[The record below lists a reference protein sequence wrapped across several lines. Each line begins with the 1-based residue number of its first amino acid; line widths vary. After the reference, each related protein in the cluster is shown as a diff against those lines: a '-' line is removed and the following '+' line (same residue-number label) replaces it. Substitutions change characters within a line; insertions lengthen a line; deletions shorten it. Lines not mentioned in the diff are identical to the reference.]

1 MSAPEAS
8 STNDA
13 RVLCPGSHLNGYVLQ
28 EVVGAG
34 AFGVVYRARH
44 LELGLEFA
52 IKEYF
57 PASIATRS
65 MGKVQAINAESLPIY
80 LEGLQRFENEAKA
93 LVDLRSHP
101 NIVSCH
107 GSFQADGTAYL
118 VMDLERGMPLSEL
131 LKRREED
138 QRPLNEEEMLAIVLP
153 LLSGLQ
159 HVHEAGMLH
168 RDVKPANVIIRWNDQ
183 QPVLIDFGSAKQAVA
198 EGTKSFAPYTD
209 GYAAFEQVADGPVG
223 PWTDVYAVG
232 ALMWRIVA
240 ASCPSLASCHPI
252 RIESRAMAVVNE
264 LADPMPPAREVGLSR
279 FREQVL
285 DCIDQCL
292 VVKEQ
297 GRVQSIPDLEARL
310 SAPGTSKLIGPKPSV
325 GHGPERAIPPASPQ
339 GPAAGLVP
347 ASNRKALKY
356 LPLVLALALVS
367 TWFIQS
373 EPDTVQT
380 PLHATFTIE
389 PQPASAQVFLLN
401 VPDPYTPGI
410 RLPAGRYKIRVV
422 AAGFSRFDGE
432 VEHGLEPTIR
442 RVVLARHQGE
452 SSAPRP
458 PTRSAPREAKLII
471 RSNAV
476 NALVK
481 LLDPPG
487 RYRPGMPLPLGEYLV
502 EVSAP
507 GFVARRLTVAHA
519 DDSPK
524 VVELDTETAAPTP
537 RHAGNVV
544 ESSPPAQTGGLGAE
558 AAPGSGAPTGAPFT
572 VNADPPASS
581 VRLLGTGATYC
592 SEP

>member
-8 STNDA
+8 SINCA
-13 RVLCPGSHLNGYVLQ
+13 RALPPGSRLNGYVLQ

-34 AFGVVYRARH
+34 GFGVVYRARH
-44 LELGLEFA
+44 LELGLEVA

-65 MGKVQAINAESLPIY
+65 MGKVQAINAESRPIY

-93 LVDLRSHP
+93 LVELPPHP

-107 GSFQADGTAYL
+107 GCFQADGTAYL

-131 LKRREED
+131 LKCREED

-153 LLSGLQ
+153 LLSGLR

-168 RDVKPANVIIRWNDQ
+168 RDVKPANVIICWTDQ
-183 QPVLIDFGSAKQAVA
+183 QPVLIDFGSAKQAVT

-209 GYAAFEQVADGPVG
+209 GYAAFEQVAEGPVG

-240 ASCPSLASCHPI
+240 ASCSSLASCHPI
-252 RIESRAMAVVNE
+252 RIETRAMAAVNG
-264 LADPMPPAREVGLSR
+264 LADPMPPAREVGLLR

-292 VVKEQ
+292 VVKKQ

-310 SAPGTSKLIGPKPSV
+310 SAVRASQPVRPKPSV
-325 GHGPERAIPPASPQ
+325 GHGPERSILPAYPPSPAVD
-339 GPAAGLVP
+339 PVP
-347 ASNRKALKY
+347 ASNRNAVKY
-356 LPLVLALALVS
+356 LPLALTLALVS

-373 EPDTVQT
+373 ELDPVQT
-380 PLHATFTIE
+380 PPHATFTIDAE
-389 PQPASAQVFLLN
+389 PAIAQVSLLN
-401 VPDPYTPGI
+401 VSDPYTPGI
-410 RLPAGRYKIRVV
+410 RLPAGRYKISVV

-432 VEHGLEPTIR
+432 VEHGLEPTVR
-442 RVVLARHQGE
+442 RVVLARQQGG

-458 PTRSAPREAKLII
+458 PARSAPREARFII

-476 NALVK
+476 NASVK

-487 RYRPGMPLPLGEYLV
+487 QYRAGMPLPLGEYLI

-519 DDSPK
+519 DDSPR
-524 VVELDTETAAPTP
+524 VVELDREPAAPTP
-537 RHAGNVV
+537 RRAGTLA
-544 ESSPPAQTGGLGAE
+544 ESTPQAETGG
-558 AAPGSGAPTGAPFT
+558 PKSGSGAGIKRTDRSAVHRQYRST
-572 VNADPPASS
+572 
-581 VRLLGTGATYC
+581 R
-592 SEP
+592 